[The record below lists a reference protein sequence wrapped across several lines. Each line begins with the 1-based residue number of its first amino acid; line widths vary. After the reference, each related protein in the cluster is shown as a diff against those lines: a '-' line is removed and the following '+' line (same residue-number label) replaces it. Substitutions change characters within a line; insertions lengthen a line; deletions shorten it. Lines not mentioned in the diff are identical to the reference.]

1 MRRVSLIRR
10 GVSLIAIAVTLSG
23 AALITAPYAHGV
35 SFVIRAANL
44 QGTPRRLADLDTR
57 AVQQREIAIPTP
69 RGSLRAR
76 VYTPNNAGPGS
87 RATLLT
93 SGLHVSGI
101 DEPRLTRLAHEL
113 AASGIVVVTPD
124 IPDLSRFEISPA
136 ITDAIERAAIWLATE
151 SGLDGDRR
159 IGMMGISFSGGLSLV
174 AAGRP
179 SLKDHV
185 NYVFSFGGHADLPRV
200 LRYLCTGIEPMPK
213 GRIRLKPD
221 ATTAPTAERAPDQSG
236 VRLQPDQPFVRP
248 PHDYG
253 VAVIL
258 LAMAD
263 RLVPAA
269 QVAPL
274 REAIRRYLQAS
285 ALDSNVDKDKAARE
299 FDALTQLAKTMR
311 EPSATL
317 LRYINERDVV
327 HLGARLLP
335 LIGSYGSDPA
345 LSESRSPKPAAPV
358 FLLHGVDDNVIPS
371 IESEYLAD
379 DLRPKVPV
387 RLLLSGLISHAE
399 ADRPMHVN
407 DIVQLASFWGD
418 LLSR

>member
-1 MRRVSLIRR
+1 MRPMRRLVAILAVS
-10 GVSLIAIAVTLSG
+10 VTIAG

-35 SFVIRAANL
+35 SFVIRAADL

-76 VYTPNNAGPGS
+76 VYTPNNASPGS

-124 IPDLSRFEISPA
+124 IPDLSRFEISSA

-151 SGLDGDRR
+151 SGLDGDQR

-200 LRYLCTGIEPMPK
+200 LRYL
-213 GRIRLKPD
+213 
-221 ATTAPTAERAPDQSG
+221 A
-236 VRLQPDQPFVRP
+236 
-248 PHDYG
+248 
-253 VAVIL
+253 
-258 LAMAD
+258 
-263 RLVPAA
+263 
-269 QVAPL
+269 
-274 REAIRRYLQAS
+274 
-285 ALDSNVDKDKAARE
+285 
-299 FDALTQLAKTMR
+299 
-311 EPSATL
+311 
-317 LRYINERDVV
+317 
-327 HLGARLLP
+327 
-335 LIGSYGSDPA
+335 
-345 LSESRSPKPAAPV
+345 
-358 FLLHGVDDNVIPS
+358 
-371 IESEYLAD
+371 
-379 DLRPKVPV
+379 
-387 RLLLSGLISHAE
+387 
-399 ADRPMHVN
+399 
-407 DIVQLASFWGD
+407 LAS
-418 LLSR
+418 SRCQPEGSG

>member
-10 GVSLIAIAVTLSG
+10 GVSLIAIAVTITG

-35 SFVIRAANL
+35 SFVIRAADL

-76 VYTPNNAGPGS
+76 VYAPTNPNHRVA
-87 RATLLT
+87 LLT

-113 AASGIVVVTPD
+113 AASGMVVVTPD
-124 IPDLSRFEISPA
+124 IPELSRFEISPA
-136 ITDAIERAAIWLATE
+136 ITDTIERAAVWLASE
-151 SGLDGDRR
+151 SGLDGDQR

-174 AAGRP
+174 AAGRA

-200 LRYLCTGIEPMPK
+200 LRYLCTGIAPMPK
-213 GRIRLKPD
+213 GRVRLKPD
-221 ATTAPTAERAPDQSG
+221 ATTAEAEPSPDQRG

-263 RLVPAA
+263 RVVPAA

-274 REAIRRYLQAS
+274 REAIRRYLTAS

-299 FDALTQLAKTMR
+299 FEALKQLAKTMR

-335 LIGSYGSDPA
+335 LVGSYASDPA
-345 LSESRSPKPAAPV
+345 LSESRSPKPVAPV

-399 ADRPMHVN
+399 ADRPMHVS
-407 DIVQLASFWGD
+407 DIVSLASFWGD

>member
-1 MRRVSLIRR
+1 MRDVSLIRR
-10 GVSLIAIAVTLSG
+10 GVSLIAIAVTIAG

-35 SFVIRAANL
+35 SFVIRAADL

-76 VYTPNNAGPGS
+76 VYAPNNASSGR
-87 RATLLT
+87 RASLLT

-101 DEPRLTRLAHEL
+101 DEPRLTRLAREL

-124 IPDLSRFEISPA
+124 IPELSRFEISPA

-151 SGLDGDRR
+151 SGLDGDQR
-159 IGMMGISFSGGLSLV
+159 IGMMGISFSGGLSVV

-179 SLKDHV
+179 VLKDHV

-200 LRYLCTGIEPMPK
+200 LRYLCTGIEPMPS
-213 GRIRLKPD
+213 GRIPLKAE
-221 ATTAPTAERAPDQSG
+221 ATPVGERTAN
-236 VRLQPDQPFVRP
+236 QPFVRP

-253 VAVIL
+253 VAVIV

-274 REAIRRYLQAS
+274 REAVRRYLQAS
-285 ALDSNVDKDKAARE
+285 ALDTNVDKDKAARE
-299 FDALTQLAKTMR
+299 FDALTHLAKTMR

-335 LIGSYGSDPA
+335 LLGSYASDPA

-358 FLLHGVDDNVIPS
+358 FLLHGIDDNVIPS

-379 DLRPKVPV
+379 DLRPTVPV

-399 ADRPMHVN
+399 ADRPMHVG

>member
-10 GVSLIAIAVTLSG
+10 GVSLLAIA

-35 SFVIRAANL
+35 SFVIRAADL

-57 AVQQREIAIPTP
+57 AVERREIAIPTP

-76 VYTPNNAGPGS
+76 VYTPTSPNRRVA
-87 RATLLT
+87 LLT

-101 DEPRLTRLAHEL
+101 EEPRLTRLAHEL
-113 AASGIVVVTPD
+113 AASGMVVVTPD
-124 IPDLSRFEISPA
+124 IPELSRFEISPA
-136 ITDAIERAAIWLATE
+136 ITDTIERAAVWLATE
-151 SGLDGDRR
+151 SGLDGDQR

-200 LRYLCTGIEPMPK
+200 LRYLCTGIEPLPS
-213 GRIRLKPD
+213 GR
-221 ATTAPTAERAPDQSG
+221 
-236 VRLQPDQPFVRP
+236 VRLRAEARASASEGGQPDQPFVRP

-253 VAVIL
+253 VAVML
-258 LAMAD
+258 LALAD

-274 REAIRRYLQAS
+274 REAIRRYLTAS

-299 FDALTQLAKTMR
+299 FDALKLLAKTMR

-335 LIGSYGSDPA
+335 LIGSYASDPA

>member
-1 MRRVSLIRR
+1 M
-10 GVSLIAIAVTLSG
+10 
-23 AALITAPYAHGV
+23 P
-35 SFVIRAANL
+35 
-44 QGTPRRLADLDTR
+44 
-57 AVQQREIAIPTP
+57 
-69 RGSLRAR
+69 
-76 VYTPNNAGPGS
+76 
-87 RATLLT
+87 
-93 SGLHVSGI
+93 
-101 DEPRLTRLAHEL
+101 
-113 AASGIVVVTPD
+113 
-124 IPDLSRFEISPA
+124 
-136 ITDAIERAAIWLATE
+136 
-151 SGLDGDRR
+151 
-159 IGMMGISFSGGLSLV
+159 
-174 AAGRP
+174 AGR
-179 SLKDHV
+179 V
-185 NYVFSFGGHADLPRV
+185 
-200 LRYLCTGIEPMPK
+200 
-213 GRIRLKPD
+213 RLKPD
-221 ATTAPTAERAPDQSG
+221 ATTALAERSPDQSASG
-236 VRLQPDQPFVRP
+236 LQPTNRLSG
-248 PHDYG
+248 HRTTG

-258 LAMAD
+258 LSMAD
-263 RLVPAA
+263 RPVPAA

-274 REAIRRYLQAS
+274 REAIRRYLHPS

>member
-1 MRRVSLIRR
+1 MIRR
-10 GVSLIAIAVTLSG
+10 TVAILSVAVTLAG

-35 SFVIRAANL
+35 SFVIRAADL
-44 QGTPRRLADLDTR
+44 KGTPRRLADLDTR
-57 AVQQREIAIPTP
+57 AVEQREIAIPTA

-76 VYTPNNAGPGS
+76 VYTPSHANSGGRVA
-87 RATLLT
+87 LLT

-101 DEPRLTRLAHEL
+101 EEPRLTRLAHEL
-113 AASGIVVVTPD
+113 AASGIAVVTPD
-124 IPDLSRFEISPA
+124 IPELSRFEISPA
-136 ITDAIERAAIWLATE
+136 ITDTIERAAVWLATE
-151 SGLDGDRR
+151 SGLDGDQR

-200 LRYLCTGIEPMPK
+200 LRYLCTGIEPLPS
-213 GRIRLKPD
+213 GRVQLKAE
-221 ATTAPTAERAPDQSG
+221 ATPAAERVPN
-236 VRLQPDQPFVRP
+236 QPFVQP

-253 VAVIL
+253 VAVLL
-258 LAMAD
+258 LAFAD

-274 REAIRRYLQAS
+274 REAIRRYLVAS

-299 FDALTQLAKTMR
+299 FDALKQLATTLR

-335 LIGSYGSDPA
+335 LLGSYGSDPA

-379 DLRPKVPV
+379 DLRPNVPV
-387 RLLLSGLISHAE
+387 RLLLSGLISHAD

-407 DIVQLASFWGD
+407 DILQLASFWGD